1 VPWIV
6 PFLPD
11 FTQGGHAPSTATVGS
26 YEQRIKV
33 PLPPPQR
40 VLDLDNDVRV
50 PGDARNPTNAL
61 HERPPALSWTD
72 GAVFCQKPL
81 RWNTFCPHDRGMI
94 QGPFWC
100 MVISMMPETTGRTGR
115 TREVRELICSGH
127 VLAFGAR
134 DTGEG
139 EEGIQ

>member
-61 HERPPALSWTD
+61 HERPQPCLGRMELCSARSLCD
-72 GAVFCQKPL
+72 G
-81 RWNTFCPHDRGMI
+81 
-94 QGPFWC
+94 
-100 MVISMMPETTGRTGR
+100 
-115 TREVRELICSGH
+115 TRFAHMTVG
-127 VLAFGAR
+127 
-134 DTGEG
+134 
-139 EEGIQ
+139 